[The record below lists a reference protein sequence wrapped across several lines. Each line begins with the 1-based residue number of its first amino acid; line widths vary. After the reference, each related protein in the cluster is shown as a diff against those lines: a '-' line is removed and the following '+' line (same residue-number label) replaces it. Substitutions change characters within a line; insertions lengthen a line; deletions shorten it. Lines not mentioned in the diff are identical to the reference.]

1 MDQTVTD
8 TLETEST
15 KKRTASVPKGPGDAG
30 WQAHKSSTTRDQILD
45 ATIRC
50 IAELGYANTTTTEIA
65 KKAKLSR
72 GATLHHFPSRIDII
86 RAAVDHLH
94 QKRLRAFRKSVS
106 NIPPDVDRVKMAMES
121 YYAHVTHPLFVAFF
135 ELSVAARIDKELAAI
150 LRPAQKAFDEEWY
163 KTAREL
169 FPEWQPDRKAFDL
182 ALSLTQRLMEGIAIS
197 HLTHYKKQDESLLLE
212 FLEDSIR
219 KMLPKSG

>member
-1 MDQTVTD
+1 M
-8 TLETEST
+8 TESLDT
-15 KKRTASVPKGPGDAG
+15 EDSKKDTTGVPRGPGDAG

-50 IAELGYANTTTTEIA
+50 IAELGYANTTTTQIA
-65 KKAKLSR
+65 RKAKLSR

-94 QKRLRAFRKSVS
+94 NKRLRAFRKSVA
-106 NIPPDVDRVKMAMES
+106 NIPENADRVKMAMES

-163 KTAREL
+163 KTAKEL
-169 FPEWQPDRKAFDL
+169 FPEWQPDREAFDL

-197 HLTHYKKQDESLLLE
+197 YLTHYKKQDEKPLLE
-212 FLEDSIR
+212 FLEKTIR
-219 KMLPKSG
+219 ELLPKDG